1 MPREHQPA
9 RIRKRNRVGLYRESE
24 GFIVPL
30 EGMGQHNPAR
40 GKEPCFVHATK
51 ERRRWGLPVL
61 ITPETIRTLQRKLY
75 RKAKQEPSC
84 RFHALYDKVYRADIL
99 EFAYRLVRANKGSAG
114 IDGVT
119 FETIEEN
126 EGAPAFIGELEEALR
141 NKTYKPDPVKRV
153 MIPKSDGS
161 QRPLGI
167 PTIRDRV
174 AQMAAKLV
182 IEPIF
187 EADFCETSYG
197 FRPKKSAHN
206 AVDDVTYA
214 MNIGY
219 TEVIDADL
227 SKYFDTIPHANLMAT
242 VAERI
247 CDGEILRLIQMW
259 LKAPIMEM
267 DKDGTKR
274 NIGGGKGNRKGTPQG
289 GVISPL
295 LSNLYLHILDRIWER
310 NNLQHRLGARIVRY
324 ADDIVILCRR
334 NKSDKAMAVLRQIL
348 ERLKLALNE
357 TKTKIVNSHKGKF
370 DFLGFTIWI
379 AESRKNGNLYSHVQ
393 PSKKALQAIKDSVTA
408 ITQRKMTVKPL
419 EKIVTEVNATVRGWV
434 GYFHFKNCSKVLT
447 HLRGHVEERLRT
459 HLRKRHKVK
468 ARGTGYARYGSQVL
482 YGKYGLYKVPTTAGW
497 KKAHAV

>member
-1 MPREHQPA
+1 
-9 RIRKRNRVGLYRESE
+9 
-24 GFIVPL
+24 
-30 EGMGQHNPAR
+30 MGIANML
-40 GKEPCFVHATK
+40 T
-51 ERRRWGLPVL
+51 
-61 ITPETIRTLQRKLY
+61 TPETIRTLQRKLY
-75 RKAKQEPSC
+75 RKAKQEPAC

-99 EFAYRLVRANKGSAG
+99 SHAYRLVRANKGSAG

-119 FETIEEN
+119 FKAIEEN

-153 MIPKSDGS
+153 MIPKNDGS

-197 FRPKKSAHN
+197 FRPKKSAHA
-206 AVDDVTYA
+206 AVEDVTYA
-214 MNIGY
+214 MNTGY
-219 TEVIDADL
+219 TEIIDADL
-227 SKYFDTIPHANLMAT
+227 SKYFDTIPHSNLLET

-259 LKAPIMEM
+259 LKAPIMEQ

-274 NIGGGKGNRKGTPQG
+274 NIGGGKGNRTGTPQG

-310 NNLQHRLGARIVRY
+310 NNLQQRLGARIVRY

-334 NKSDKAMAVLRQIL
+334 NKSGKAMAVLRQIL
-348 ERLKLALNE
+348 ERLKLTLNE
-357 TKTKIVNSHKGKF
+357 AKTKIVNAHKGKF
-370 DFLGFTIWI
+370 DFLGFTIWMG
-379 AESRKNGNLYSHVQ
+379 ESRRTGNLYPHVQ
-393 PSKKALQAIKDSVTA
+393 PSKKALQKIKDRVTELTTRRRT
-408 ITQRKMTVKPL
+408 IMPL
-419 EKIVTEVNATVRGWV
+419 EWVVKEVNATVRGWV
-434 GYFHFKNCSKVLT
+434 GFFHYRNCSKALGQI
-447 HLRGHVEERLRT
+447 RSHVEERLIT
-459 HLRKRHKVK
+459 HLRKRHKVRNRN
-468 ARGTGYARYGSQVL
+468 AGYARFPDRLL
-482 YGKYGLYKVPTTAGW
+482 YERYNLYKVPTS
-497 KKAHAV
+497 AVSWAAAMMSGSRH

>member
-1 MPREHQPA
+1 
-9 RIRKRNRVGLYRESE
+9 
-24 GFIVPL
+24 
-30 EGMGQHNPAR
+30 MGIAIML
-40 GKEPCFVHATK
+40 T
-51 ERRRWGLPVL
+51 
-61 ITPETIRTLQRKLY
+61 TPETIRTLQRKLY
-75 RKAKQEPSC
+75 RKAKQEPAC

-119 FETIEEN
+119 FEVIEEN
-126 EGAPAFIGELEEALR
+126 EGAAAFIAELQEALR

-187 EADFCETSYG
+187 EADFCDTSYG
-197 FRPKKSAHN
+197 FRPKKSAHD
-206 AVDDVTYA
+206 AVDDVTCA
-214 MNIGY
+214 MNSGY

-227 SKYFDTIPHANLMAT
+227 SKYFDTIPHASLMAT

-247 CDGEILRLIQMW
+247 CDGEILRLIQIW
-259 LKAPIMEM
+259 LKAPIMEQ

-310 NNLQHRLGARIVRY
+310 NNLTQRLGARIVRY
-324 ADDIVILCRR
+324 ADDIVLLCKRG
-334 NKSDKAMAVLRQIL
+334 KSGRVMTVFRQIL
-348 ERLKLALNE
+348 ERLKLTLNE
-357 TKTKIVNSHKGKF
+357 AKTKIVNAF
-370 DFLGFTIWI
+370 RERFNFLGFSIHMG
-379 AESRKNGNLYSHVQ
+379 ESRRTGHLYPHVQ
-393 PSKKALQAIKDSVTA
+393 PSEKALQDIKDR
-408 ITQRKMTVKPL
+408 ITGLTRRDRTIMPL
-419 EKIVTEVNATVRGWV
+419 EWIVNEVNATVRGWA
-434 GYFHFKNCSKVLT
+434 GYFHYRNCSRTLQKVRN
-447 HLRGHVEERLRT
+447 HLEQRLIT
-459 HLRKRHKVK
+459 HLRKRHKVRDRK
-468 ARGTGYARYGSQVL
+468 AGNVRFPNRSL
-482 YGKYGLYKVPTTAGW
+482 YERYGLYKVPTTAGW
-497 KKAHAV
+497 KKAHAL

>member
-1 MPREHQPA
+1 
-9 RIRKRNRVGLYRESE
+9 
-24 GFIVPL
+24 
-30 EGMGQHNPAR
+30 MGI
-40 GKEPCFVHATK
+40 ATMLK
-51 ERRRWGLPVL
+51 
-61 ITPETIRTLQRKLY
+61 TPETIRTLQRKLY
-75 RKAKQEPSC
+75 RKAKQEPAC

-99 EFAYRLVRANKGSAG
+99 SHAYALVRANQGSAG

-119 FETIEEN
+119 FAAIEEQ
-126 EGAPAFIGELEEALR
+126 GGVTAFIAELEEALR

-153 MIPKSDGS
+153 MIPKADGS

-206 AVDDVTYA
+206 AVDDVAYA
-214 MNIGY
+214 LNTGY

-247 CDGEILRLIQMW
+247 CDGAILHLIQMW

-295 LSNLYLHILDRIWER
+295 MSNLYLHLLDRIWER
-310 NNLQHRLGARIVRY
+310 NNLQQRLGARIVRY

-334 NKSDKAMAVLRQIL
+334 GKSEQAMTVLRQIL
-348 ERLKLALNE
+348 ERLELTLNE
-357 TKTKIVNSHKGKF
+357 AKTKVVNAYKGKF
-370 DFLGFTIWI
+370 DFLGFTIWM
-379 AESRKNGNLYSHVQ
+379 AKGRKTGNYYPHVQ
-393 PSKKALQAIKDSVTA
+393 PSKKSLQVIKDRVTKL
-408 ITQRKMTVKPL
+408 TNRVRTVKPL
-419 EKIVTEVNATVRGWV
+419 TWVVKEVNATVRGWV
-434 GYFHFKNCSKVLT
+434 SYFHYRNCSKTLT
-447 HLRGHVEERLRT
+447 HLKSHVEERLRT
-459 HLRKRHKVK
+459 HIRKRHKVRERK
-468 ARGTGYARYGSQVL
+468 AGYALFPIGTL
-482 YGKYGLYKVPTTAGW
+482 YEKCALYKVPTTAGW
-497 KKAHAV
+497 KKAHAL